1 MKKYSKQTR
10 RLWSLSY
17 PTMIAFALQSVY
29 DIVDMAWVGRI
40 SKEATAAVT
49 IYSVAFWIFTVFNEV
64 IGSSSVSMLSQA
76 YGREDHEKLGRIA
89 EQTLGFKTL
98 VGMIS
103 ALLLYIFLEPMMR
116 IFSKDPEVIKLALDY
131 GYIRT
136 FFLPILFMSYSVNTI
151 FRTTE
156 DSKTP
161 MYIMVLSTLI
171 NIVLDPILMF
181 ETIPATSLKGFN
193 MGVYGAAVATVISI
207 SVSFIFAI
215 FLLIRK
221 EKTFKLSLRGIFSL
235 DWSIDKDLLII
246 GLPSGV
252 EVLFRYLSG
261 AILLKFVTV
270 YGTSAV
276 SAAGIGM
283 KVFGLAFMPVYGFMM
298 GGSALVGKY
307 LGQDDLEEAEAIGR
321 VASYLNLL
329 IMSLVVGLSFIYA
342 QEIMKVFID
351 DRQVIEVG
359 VDMIRYASPALII
372 GGFIF
377 GRAVLFT
384 GSGYNRPILVAS
396 IVARWL
402 VQIPLLYLFVLVLD
416 KNINYVWL
424 TYLIAEVFD
433 FIILYYYYLKGEWK
447 YKRV

>member
-1 MKKYSKQTR
+1 MKKYKEHTR
-10 RLWSLSY
+10 ELWFLSY

-76 YGREDHEKLGRIA
+76 HGREDHEKLGKIA

-98 VGMIS
+98 VGILS
-103 ALLLYIFLEPMMR
+103 ALLLYVFLVPLME
-116 IFSKDPEVIKLALDY
+116 IFSDDPQVIDLALEY

-161 MYIMVLSTLI
+161 MYIMILSTVI
-171 NIVLDPILMF
+171 NLVLDPILMF
-181 ETIPATSLKGFN
+181 ETIPGTNLKGFN
-193 MGVYGAAVATVISI
+193 MGVHGAAVATVISI
-207 SVSFIFAI
+207 VASFIFGI
-215 FLLIRK
+215 FLLAK
-221 EKTFKLSLRGIFSL
+221 KKKTFDITLRGVLRL
-235 DWSIDKDLLII
+235 DYEIDKDLILI

-270 YGTSAV
+270 YGTAAL

-283 KVFGLAFMPVYGFMM
+283 KIFGLAFMPVYGFLT

-307 LGQDDLEEAEAIGR
+307 LGKNDIKNADIMGR
-321 VASYLNLL
+321 VASYINLIFMS
-329 IMSLVVGLSFIYA
+329 IMVFLAYIFSE
-342 QEIMKVFID
+342 EIMRVFID
-351 DRQVIEVG
+351 DQEVVELG
-359 VDMIRYASPALII
+359 IRMIRLASPALII
-372 GGFIF
+372 GAFIF
-377 GRAVLFT
+377 GRAILFT
-384 GSGYNRPILVAS
+384 GSGYNKPILIAS
-396 IVARWL
+396 IVARWI
-402 VQIPLLYLFVLVLD
+402 VQIPALYIFVLVLKKD
-416 KNINYVWL
+416 LDYVWL
-424 TYLIAEVFD
+424 TYVIAEVFD

-447 YKRV
+447 YTRV